1 MNPRG
6 GGGLCLSVCS
16 WVWITGLFIIL
27 IKALLL
33 LLLLLLMVNHW
44 ICFYHSS
51 PVYSLPGTLCYHPC
65 NSRGYE
71 NCSPIKYHHHPLWSL
86 SNPHPRSCIGI
97 HPRHSNHHPQ
107 SRLWGCDGQHRNAI
121 IITIRGLVCGP
132 YPIHSSPPPVD
143 QYYRSES
150 VWGANKFHQST
161 TTTIRH
167 GTHE

>member
-6 GGGLCLSVCS
+6 GGGLCLSLCS

-51 PVYSLPGTLCYHPC
+51 PVYCQEGLCAIIPAIAGDTRIAPPLNTIIILSGPC
-65 NSRGYE
+65 QTHI
-71 NCSPIKYHHHPLWSL
+71 P
-86 SNPHPRSCIGI
+86 CIGI